1 MADSKPG
8 PARAVVGNEA
18 GGVRSRFRVRVV
30 QLRLPQWPIRNRDRL
45 VPSHAAAKVEG
56 GAGLNPG
63 SCNWGFP
70 NGRPESVIVQCRR
83 RKNEVSVGGADRRA
97 RVVQLGLP

>member
-18 GGVRSRFRVRVV
+18 CGVRSRLRVRVV
-30 QLRLPQWPIRNRDRL
+30 QLGLPQWPIRNRDWL
-45 VPSHAAAKVEG
+45 VPSHAARKVEG

-63 SCNWGFP
+63 SCNCGFP
-70 NGRPESVIVQCRR
+70 NGRLEFVIVQCRR
-83 RKNEVSVGGADRRA
+83 RKNDFSVGRS
-97 RVVQLGLP
+97 